1 MLWRASAGGALRTL
15 DSDGAARTRLG
26 RSLLRALGIPGRVFR
41 EAAASNPHFYRA
53 ASRSSAHAARPVSPV
68 YVLGI
73 MAVVS
78 GPCVSRH
85 EARPELARTRQVSPQ
100 VRCGDRRD
108 AVGRRG
114 LVCLDSLA
122 EPAPDG
128 RLMLRRVGLQ

>member
-68 YVLGI
+68 YVSGI
-73 MAVVS
+73 VAVVS
-78 GPCVSRH
+78 GAGISRH
-85 EARPELARTRQVSPQ
+85 EAGPELARVRKILSQ
-100 VRCGDRRD
+100 VRRADWSAAG
-108 AVGRRG
+108 GRN
-114 LVCLDSLA
+114 
-122 EPAPDG
+122 
-128 RLMLRRVGLQ
+128 